1 MPDIFPTIEEATD
14 AEFFDADLN
23 EDNLNPDVAVPRPY
37 GFSWKFDFTSGDF
50 FVDQQGNMRVVRE
63 HDCLHDWIGHTLSTE
78 RYETPIFG
86 GDIGTVI
93 NRLVGEELASD
104 PHTIAVI
111 EREIREA
118 IMVHDRIVQVQ
129 SLAVIPIDYEVFVY
143 MRFLTDDAAVITE
156 VVSI

>member
-14 AEFFDADLN
+14 AEFFDGDLN
-23 EDNLNPDVAVPRPY
+23 ENTLNPDVAIPRPY
-37 GFSWKFDFTSGDF
+37 GFSWKFDFTAGDF